1 LEGPV
6 KPLRPPVEYTNG
18 FCIEQGVFLGPR
30 KPKGVIMNRQTQ
42 EQIRTR
48 RGFTL
53 VEIIIVVVI
62 LAIASLVAIPVFS
75 TGADMQVRS
84 AANKIAAD
92 MDYAKGL
99 AVTHQKNYTVVFTP
113 ASESYQI
120 QDADGNVIDHPL
132 RSGQFIET
140 LSADR
145 RVGRVNIVSTNFNN
159 DAVTFDYL
167 GAPYSGTDTSSPLN
181 SGRIIL
187 QADAFTLNV
196 DIEPVT
202 GYVTITP

>member
-1 LEGPV
+1 
-6 KPLRPPVEYTNG
+6 
-18 FCIEQGVFLGPR
+18 
-30 KPKGVIMNRQTQ
+30 MNRQTQ
-42 EQIRTR
+42 KQISTR
-48 RGFTL
+48 LGFTL
-53 VEIIIVVVI
+53 AEIIVVIVI

-92 MDYAKGL
+92 LDYAKGL
-99 AVTHQKNYTVVFTP
+99 AVTHQKNYTVAFTP
-113 ASESYQI
+113 SAESYQI
-120 QDADGNVIDHPL
+120 QDNTGTAIDHPM
-132 RSGQFIET
+132 RSGLFVED

-145 RVGRVNIVSTNFNN
+145 RISRVDIVDTNF
-159 DAVTFDYL
+159 DSEAITFDYL

-187 QADAFTLNV
+187 TADTFTLYV

-202 GYVTITP
+202 GYVTITQ